1 VCSYVSHVSAGRQH
15 FATQCFKNGWTA
27 TLPELI
33 VVSQDALVP
42 PQVRH
47 EHIHMPTAQRLACLC
62 YLLRTELGTLSETT
76 KQVAAVNPSG
86 GSVGDAFVVKETEQ
100 AIVFMDDVTSVEPV
114 RAAIEAALA
123 AQEHAPDAIISGT
136 QRSVGVLL
144 VSMSL
149 EARAKA
155 VEEYRWVWGVG

>member
-1 VCSYVSHVSAGRQH
+1 
-15 FATQCFKNGWTA
+15 
-27 TLPELI
+27 